1 MHSDPLI
8 LHPLNVTVLPLTL
21 LQAMLRQL
29 EEGNTGLIF
38 LLAELVKTAET
49 SFDVASKGQSSCSPR
64 GRVAQGLLLS

>member
-1 MHSDPLI
+1 
-8 LHPLNVTVLPLTL
+8 
-21 LQAMLRQL
+21 MLRQL